1 VDEGVRLTVV
11 PGELDAEALCGLLR
25 SAGIRCG
32 YRPTDETDSLVENF
46 VGSGGPQEVRVA
58 EEDLEAARE
67 LLADA
72 EANAEAEPEPEAEP
86 QT

>member
-25 SAGIRCG
+25 SAGIKCG
-32 YRPTDETDSLVENF
+32 YRPTDEVDSMVENF

-58 EEDLEAARE
+58 EDDLEAARA

-72 EANAEAEPEPEAEP
+72 EAQAETEAEP

>member
-25 SAGIRCG
+25 SAGVSCG
-32 YRPTDETDSLVENF
+32 FRPTDETDSLVENF
-46 VGSGGPQEVRVA
+46 GGSGGPQEILVH
-58 EEDLEAARE
+58 ESELEKARA

-72 EANAEAEPEPEAEP
+72 EA
-86 QT
+86 QSSTDS

>member
-25 SAGIRCG
+25 SAGIPCG
-32 YRPTDETDSLVENF
+32 FRPTDEADSLVENF
-46 VGSGGPQEVRVA
+46 GGGAGPKEILVR
-58 EEDLEAARE
+58 EEDLETARA

-72 EANAEAEPEPEAEP
+72 EA
-86 QT
+86 QS